1 MKPYYKGLSDGL
13 TMATILLIGLNF
25 LLLNVLYEKPKPE
38 YIEIAY
44 EVNPEIDMD
53 VPRLS
58 LKDIEELL

>member
-1 MKPYYKGLSDGL
+1 MKRSEWFMYGFGLCAVIN
-13 TMATILLIGLNF
+13 TFF
-25 LLLNVLYEKPKPE
+25 LFVLYEKPKPE

>member
-1 MKPYYKGLSDGL
+1 MKPYYKGLSDGF
-13 TMATILLIGLNF
+13 TVAAILLIGLNF
-25 LLLNVLYEKPKPE
+25 LFLNVLYEKPKPE